1 MSLKNYD
8 YFFKILMI
16 GDSCVGKSSI
26 LLYFCDKRFND
37 NLLATIGCDLK
48 IKEIRIDGKIVKLE
62 IVRINIIIF
71 FNQQDTSG
79 IERFRNMIKNYY
91 RGVHGIII
99 VYDIT
104 DEGSFEHIKDWLKDI
119 NIYNNNAI
127 KLIIGNKSDLSE
139 KREVTEEDRKFLEE
153 QTGIDIIETSAKN

>member
-48 IKEIRIDGKIVKLE
+48 IKEIRIDGKFFLISKIHLVLKDLE
-62 IVRINIIIF
+62 I
-71 FNQQDTSG
+71 
-79 IERFRNMIKNYY
+79 
-91 RGVHGIII
+91 
-99 VYDIT
+99 
-104 DEGSFEHIKDWLKDI
+104 
-119 NIYNNNAI
+119 
-127 KLIIGNKSDLSE
+127 
-139 KREVTEEDRKFLEE
+139 
-153 QTGIDIIETSAKN
+153 